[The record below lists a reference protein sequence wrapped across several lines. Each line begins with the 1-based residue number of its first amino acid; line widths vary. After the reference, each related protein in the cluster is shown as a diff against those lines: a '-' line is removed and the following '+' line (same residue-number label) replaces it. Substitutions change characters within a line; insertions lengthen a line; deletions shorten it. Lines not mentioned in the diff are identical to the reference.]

1 MGIVLKKIMILALIV
16 NKKGVINMRVLI
28 ENIIYNVIKV
38 EKSVC
43 APILYITVPLLSPN
57 KHRIYSIKYS
67 SNYYMSEA
75 FFNILHKGYCNTDHY
90 SVEEISFL

>member
-1 MGIVLKKIMILALIV
+1 
-16 NKKGVINMRVLI
+16 MRVLI
-28 ENIIYNVIKV
+28 DGIIYNVIKV

-43 APILYITVPLLSPN
+43 DPILYITIPLLSPN
-57 KHRIYSIKYS
+57 KYRIYSIKFF

-75 FFNILHKGYCNTDHY
+75 FFNILHKGYYDTDHY